1 MKSKPLSLYL
11 LLLAGSPL
19 LPSCASN
26 QALRASLA
34 DRDQLIRD
42 LRAENQATQQRLK
55 LVTHDRDELRTTLT
69 NQAMEVPP
77 APIEASADTRRPTPD
92 PADYGPVIDTAG
104 LDVHGISLERQG
116 DSVIFG
122 IPASATFASGSAT
135 LSMEGEKALDAV
147 IPQLKTA
154 FPDGARFF
162 IEGHTDSERIKRSKF
177 ASNRDLSYHRARAV
191 HEYLVTR
198 GQIEDKRFVVV
209 AHGPH
214 HPRDTN
220 DSKEGRS
227 NNRRVEIVV
236 RP

>member
-1 MKSKPLSLYL
+1 MKSKPLSLCL
-11 LLLAGSPL
+11 LLLAGGPL

-42 LRAENQATQQRLK
+42 LRAENQSTQQRLK
-55 LVTHDRDELRTTLT
+55 KVTYDRDQLQTTLSQ
-69 NQAMEVPP
+69 QALEIPVEPV
-77 APIEASADTRRPTPD
+77 EASLDTRRPA
-92 PADYGPVIDTAG
+92 PAPEVYGPEIDTAG
-104 LDVHGISLERQG
+104 LDAYGISLDRQG

-198 GQIEDKRFVVV
+198 GQIEDRRFVVV
-209 AHGPH
+209 AYGPH
-214 HPRDTN
+214 RPLDSN